1 MVKRLFDIVFS
12 FFCLIALSPALLII
26 AILIKLDSDGP
37 VLYRQERLGLYACPY
52 TILKFRTMYKDAETD
67 VPQLSAKGDKRVT
80 RLGLVLRKFR
90 LDELPQLW
98 NILAGEMS
106 FVGPRPER
114 KYYVDQIV
122 RMAPQYMKLYLVK
135 PGLSSW
141 GMVKFGYASDLSQMI
156 ERMKYDLLYVEK
168 KSMMLD
174 FKIMALTVKTVLTG
188 KGI

>member
-1 MVKRLFDIVFS
+1 MFKRLFDIVFS
-12 FFCLIALSPALLII
+12 IFCLIALSPALIII

-168 KSMMLD
+168 RSMMLD